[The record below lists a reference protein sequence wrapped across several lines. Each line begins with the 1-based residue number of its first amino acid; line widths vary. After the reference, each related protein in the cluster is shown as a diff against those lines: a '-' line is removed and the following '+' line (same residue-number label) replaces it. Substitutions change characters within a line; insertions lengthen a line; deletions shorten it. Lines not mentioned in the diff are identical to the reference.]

1 MSWFPNSPDFNS
13 VKHLQNTHKNKKT
26 VGIKPR
32 ERLGR
37 IPLCLCIGRMVIG
50 WKVGFGRKISHSWV
64 HHKEEEA
71 LKKIKDLKK
80 EKKVYKRCTLTHW
93 GFSGEIKLFLFHSP
107 QSSPLSIMTSV
118 RSTTGTKN
126 RTNMNRIIPHCWF
139 FWCIFKL
146 IVCKALSS
154 TQSTNVLRDL
164 RDIRLTDDPLV

>member
-1 MSWFPNSPDFNS
+1 MPWFPNSPDFNS

-26 VGIKPR
+26 VGIKQR
-32 ERLGR
+32 ERLGCTWSHPSVLMHR
-37 IPLCLCIGRMVIG
+37 SNGDWLKSWL
-50 WKVGFGRKISHSWV
+50 RKENKPQLSSPQRF
-64 HHKEEEA
+64 
-71 LKKIKDLKK
+71 KKR
-80 EKKVYKRCTLTHW
+80 KKVYKRCTLTHW

-146 IVCKALSS
+146 IVCKTLSS
-154 TQSTNVLRDL
+154 TYSL
-164 RDIRLTDDPLV
+164 PMC